1 MKKINIISIDQISLM
16 IPIKANALNRDEI
29 PDEVQAIKHMFYFNK
44 ILGKPEKQSH
54 GLNGY
59 TNSLKY
65 GNSTAKILIM
75 WSWKQPWMGVTVMFF
90 GQGKKLY
97 ENLAKMTDI
106 KIDWFNLITDIY
118 VKFKGHV
125 SRIDIAVDLINYG
138 FSVNDI
144 AENLKDDSY
153 EFLNGK
159 TKRKIGLEKMKTIGN
174 SGEVDTLY
182 VNSRKSDAFLR
193 IYNKRKQ
200 GLSNKNSGYYT
211 QAKNTQD
218 WIRIEAEFKHREAHR
233 IGNDLAK
240 LVDSSKM
247 SSYLVACITRHWVL
261 TIKDEDKDDEEKE
274 GA

>member
-16 IPIKANALNRDEI
+16 IPIKASTLNSDET
-29 PDEVQAIKHMFYFNK
+29 PDEVQAIKHMFHFNQ

-65 GNSTAKILIM
+65 GNDSAKILIM

-97 ENLAKMTDI
+97 EALAKMSDI
-106 KIDWFNLITDIY
+106 RIDWFDLIGRIY
-118 VKFKGHV
+118 LKFNGHV

-144 AENLKDDSY
+144 AEKLKADTY

-159 TKRKIGLEKMKTIGN
+159 TKRKIGIKKMKTIGN

-193 IYNKRKQ
+193 VYNKRKQ
-200 GLSNKNSGYYT
+200 GLSNKSSGYYT
-211 QAKNTQD
+211 QAKNTKD
-218 WIRIEAEFKHREAHR
+218 WIRIEAEFKHREAHN
-233 IGNDLAK
+233 IGNDLAR
-240 LVDSSKM
+240 LIDSSKM
-247 SSYLVACITRHWVL
+247 SSYLTSCITKHWVL
-261 TIKDEDKDDEEKE
+261 VIKNDKEKE

>member
-1 MKKINIISIDQISLM
+1 MKKINTISIDQISLM
-16 IPIKANALNRDEI
+16 IPIKASVLNNDET
-29 PDEVQAIKHMFYFNK
+29 PDEVQALKRMFHFNQ
-44 ILGKPEKQSH
+44 ILGKAEEQKH

-65 GNSTAKILIM
+65 GNDLAKILIL
-75 WSWKQPWMGVTVMFF
+75 WSWKQPWMGVTVMFY

-97 ENLAKMTDI
+97 EALAKMTDI
-106 KIDWFNLITDIY
+106 KIDWFDMIGNICL
-118 VKFKGHV
+118 KFKGHV

-138 FSVNDI
+138 FSVDNI
-144 AENLKDDSY
+144 AEKLKADTY

-193 IYNKRKQ
+193 LYNKRKQ
-200 GLSNKNSGYYT
+200 GLSNKSSGYYT

-247 SSYLVACITRHWVL
+247 SSYLVDCITRHWVL
-261 TIKDEDKDDEEKE
+261 TIKDEDKDDKEKE
-274 GA
+274 RA